1 MKNWLKVFIIALLA
15 LSLAACG
22 SDDVSKEN
30 DDKEVK
36 ESSKLV
42 VGATNVPHAE
52 ILEEAK
58 PILAEKG
65 IDLEITVFQDYALP
79 NIALDDKSLDA
90 NYYQHIPFLERQIEE
105 HGYDFVNAGDIHIE
119 PIGIYSKKY
128 TSVDE
133 LPEGAE
139 ILLSSSVADHGRV
152 LALLERE
159 GLVKIKEGVDP
170 TKAYIEDLAENP
182 KNFKFKYEYEA
193 SLLPQA
199 YNNDEGDAV
208 VINSNYAL
216 DVDLNPL
223 EDSILIEESDS
234 PYVNV
239 IAVRSGDENDERIKT
254 LIDVL
259 HSEEIQDFILEQWN
273 GSVVPV
279 TVK

>member
-1 MKNWLKVFIIALLA
+1 MKKWLKVFIILLLA
-15 LSLAACG
+15 LGLAACG
-22 SDDVSKEN
+22 SNDATEESDKKEEA
-30 DDKEVK
+30 KETG
-36 ESSKLV
+36 KLV

-52 ILEEAK
+52 ILEQAK
-58 PILAEKG
+58 PILEEKG
-65 IDLEITVFQDYALP
+65 IDLQIKVFQDYALP

-90 NYYQHIPFLERQIEE
+90 NYYQHIPFFERQIEE
-105 HGYDFVNAGDIHIE
+105 HGYDFVNAGGIHIE

-128 TSVDE
+128 ESIEE

-152 LALLERE
+152 LALLEKE

-170 TKAYIEDLAENP
+170 TKANIEDIKENP
-182 KNFKFKYEYEA
+182 KNFQFKYEYEA

-199 YNNDEGDAV
+199 FNNGEGDAV

-223 EDSILIEESDS
+223 EDSIAIEESDS
-234 PYVNV
+234 PYVNI
-239 IAVRSGDENDERIKT
+239 IAVRNGDENDKRIKT
-254 LIDVL
+254 LIEVL
-259 HSEEIQDFILEQWN
+259 HSEEIQEFMLNQWG

-279 TVK
+279 TE